1 MLQWKHDGVEP
12 LEVDAERDVDGADAE
27 GVKQAEGDGHDGQED
42 LLLVPVA
49 QLGQPEGHDRRQE
62 EERVEAR

>member
-1 MLQWKHDGVEP
+1 MLQRKHDGVEP
-12 LEVDAERDVDGADAE
+12 LKVDAERDVDRTDPE
-27 GVKQAEGDGHDGQED
+27 GVQEAERDGHDGQED